1 MGPIHPAGPPVSNRI
16 RRPRRVSLPFRGGGR
31 VTADRAPPWGRRA
44 HTSVRAG
51 SVWGVPS
58 WREDESDVDATHDAI
73 RRVTDVRGPWA
84 GGARWSVT
92 WVGGVGARER
102 GETCELECN
111 ATKSPPGGT
120 GFKAAG
126 LGCWCLGGE
135 SKWAP
140 TKGRWILAYKW
151 QVGSV
156 IELNSKSL
164 TR

>member
-1 MGPIHPAGPPVSNRI
+1 MTCHCRSGPTVGATGPHVSESGERM
-16 RRPRRVSLPFRGGGR
+16 
-31 VTADRAPPWGRRA
+31 
-44 HTSVRAG
+44 
-51 SVWGVPS
+51 GVPS
-58 WREDESDVDATHDAI
+58 WREDEADVDATHDAI
-73 RRVTDVRGPWA
+73 RRVTDVWGPWA

-111 ATKSPPGGT
+111 ATKSSPGGT

-164 TR
+164 TT